1 MPLHLRLLAAL
12 TLALPAAAAA
22 QEEEDGALPAVTYPS
37 LPDSAANAAGFVPQ
51 GWQLEASA
59 AGDLDRDGR
68 SDIAMVLKMD
78 DPANVLPN
86 EGLCGDTIDTNPRIL
101 AVALAEAGGGYRL
114 GTSSQELIPRRDN
127 ACAVDWFGAP
137 EQLSI
142 ARGVVR
148 VDLER
153 FMSAGG
159 WDMGT
164 TSFTFRW
171 EQGDLRLIGFD
182 YRNIGRNSG
191 DVNGLSI
198 NYLTGRAKLT
208 RGRTDHDR
216 ETVRWVSLHNRGPV
230 TIGTIGSGMDY
241 DPEGLVG
248 GLP

>member
-1 MPLHLRLLAAL
+1 MPIHVRLLAL
-12 TLALPAAAAA
+12 LILPVPAAAAA
-22 QEEEDGALPAVTYPS
+22 QEEEGGLPPVTYPS
-37 LPDSAANAAGFVPQ
+37 LPDSAASAAGFVPQ

-101 AVALAEAGGGYRL
+101 AVALAERGGGYRL
-114 GTSSQELIPRRDN
+114 GTSNQELIPRRDN

-142 ARGVVR
+142 TRGAVR
-148 VDLER
+148 IDLER

-171 EQGDLRLIGFD
+171 EGEDLRLIGYDFSNVK
-182 YRNIGRNSG
+182 RNTG
-191 DVNGLSI
+191 DTAGLSV
-198 NYLTGRAKLT
+198 NYITGRAKLT
-208 RGRTDHDR
+208 RGRLDSDR

-230 TIGTIGSGMDY
+230 TIHAIGNGMEY